1 MSYTV
6 TWNDG
11 KVRVFEVADRAIAE
25 RMARAYP
32 NLVTSFEK
40 VSSPMVESFSQS
52 ELEPDNRMIDVKKEK
67 TVRKRK
73 A

>member
-11 KVRVFEVADRAIAE
+11 KVRVFDVADRAIAE
-25 RMARAYP
+25 RMARAYL
-32 NLVTSFEK
+32 NLVTKFEK
-40 VSSPMVESFSQS
+40 VDPPKVETFSQC